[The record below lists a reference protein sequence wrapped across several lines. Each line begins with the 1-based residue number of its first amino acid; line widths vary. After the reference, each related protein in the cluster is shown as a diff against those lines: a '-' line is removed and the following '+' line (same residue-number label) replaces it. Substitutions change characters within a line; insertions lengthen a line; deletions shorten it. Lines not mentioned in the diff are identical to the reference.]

1 MIYFSLCYISMKS
14 VSDNNDVFVSFW
26 VEISNFSEAIFVT
39 NKLFNGLFSRD
50 TRQGTQ
56 LTFTCSNSTLEILE
70 KGMKYV
76 QS

>member
-1 MIYFSLCYISMKS
+1 MKS

-26 VEISNFSEAIFVT
+26 VEISNFSEAIFVI
-39 NKLFNGLFSRD
+39 NKFFNRLFSRD

-56 LTFTCSNSTLEILE
+56 LIFTCSNSTLEILE